1 MIFFIQDSLL
11 FVAKALSTPVEQ
23 IQFVFCML
31 LCFPLGSVYRTTLHP
46 KRVSAN
52 TRLAMTIL
60 WGLFLGWICLGSEMI
75 ILILVCALCY
85 GFTVSVNPKKVH
97 KVVIVVS
104 LIWLSVGQIAR
115 MILYYGIN
123 RFDYSGRLMI
133 MFQKVTYLAF
143 SLHDGLGRREVEL
156 SKDQKEQRIQ
166 RIPSLLEYFG
176 YMFHHSTLLAG
187 PVCTFNDFMDF
198 IEGRDIASATDQE
211 TKKEPSP
218 TNAVVTKL
226 ASSLLCLVLFCIL
239 SKIFPFHLTADS
251 SFIAN
256 SSFLWRMA
264 FAFLAMFTTRFKY
277 YFAWIIADAVN
288 NACGLGFNGYDP
300 SGRERWN
307 KMTNVYPVD
316 LEISTNF
323 KDLLNNWNITTNLWL
338 KRIVYQRVSHHRT
351 YFTLAVSAI
360 WHGFYP
366 GYLLAL
372 LVSILLIVADRKR
385 SHVALRLF
393 RHRSQDI
400 PLINSLL
407 QFLQWM
413 ACNPLCASYCLAAF
427 VLLRF
432 DLSMNFY
439 RSTYFIGHIL
449 LIATL
454 IICPSGKPRPSH
466 DARGA
471 NGSVTPSGSFK
482 FELNHK
488 DDSLP
493 SLANNNALHR
503 KLK

>member
-156 SKDQKEQRIQ
+156 SKDQKEQRIK

-288 NACGLGFNGYDP
+288 NACGLGFNGYDS
-300 SGRERWN
+300 SGRELWN

-372 LVSILLIVADRKR
+372 LVSILLIVADRKVR
-385 SHVALRLF
+385 HACDDLRG
-393 RHRSQDI
+393 RTS

-449 LIATL
+449 LITTL

-466 DARGA
+466 DARDA

-488 DDSLP
+488 GDSLP